1 MKTRFLLPILCVFFA
16 IPTYSQIVIQ
26 PYDYDAG
33 SFLDYRWGHI
43 YDGYRRLHT
52 QEVIDYLGYTT
63 YGSEYMRAKS
73 NVQWGFSLTAGGA
86 VAALFGT
93 SLLSSVLD
101 SNRFTEEHGM
111 SMRSSPAQGV
121 VPMVVGAAC
130 LGVGIPLWVRGSRQ
144 MRSMVDDYNRNHR
157 DAYGSNTS
165 ITVGPAPGGIGLAL
179 NF

>member
-1 MKTRFLLPILCVFFA
+1 MLCVFFA
-16 IPTYSQIVIQ
+16 IPAYSQIVIQ
-26 PYDYDAG
+26 PYDPYDSG
-33 SFLDYRWGHI
+33 SFLDYRRGGI
-43 YDGYRRLHT
+43 YNGYRRLHT
-52 QEVIDYLGYTT
+52 DDVIEYLGYTT

-73 NVQWGFSLTAGGA
+73 NVTWGFSLTAGGA
-86 VAALFGT
+86 VASIFGA
-93 SLLSSVLD
+93 SLLAAVQD

-111 SMRSSPAQGV
+111 SMRLSPAQGI
-121 VPMVVGAAC
+121 VPMVIGAAC

-144 MRSMVDDYNRNHR
+144 MRSMVDDYNQNHR